1 MPILFGNDYLY
12 CAGGILMALSSG
24 YLSSLTMMY
33 APRLLNIIFTLWAFH
48 NINTEYTTDG
58 QTSVWRVT
66 RDA

>member
-33 APRLLNIIFTLWAFH
+33 APRLLHIIFILCAFH
-48 NINTEYTTDG
+48 NIHTEF
-58 QTSVWRVT
+58 T
-66 RDA
+66 RDG